1 MEPLFAPLALGKV
14 QLQHRIAV
22 GPTTRFRADE
32 NHIPLPMM
40 AEYYG
45 QRASVPGTL
54 LITEAT
60 YISPEAS
67 GYDHAPAIY
76 SAAQI
81 EGWKKVTEAVHANGS
96 FIFVQLWAMG
106 RAADPKVLA
115 KEGKGDLVAPSAIA
129 MGDGAPVPRALRE
142 EEIYAFIGQCARAA
156 KNAMDAGFD
165 GVEVQYVDPQSWLDL
180 GTNLCAVPR
189 MDT

>member
-1 MEPLFAPLALGKV
+1 
-14 QLQHRIAV
+14 
-22 GPTTRFRADE
+22 
-32 NHIPLPMM
+32 M

-81 EGWKKVTEAVHANGS
+81 AGWKKVTEAVHAKGS

-142 EEIYAFIGQCARAA
+142 EEIYAFIRQYAQAA
-156 KNAMDAGFD
+156 KNAMAAGFD
-165 GVEVQYVDPQSWLDL
+165 GVEVQYVDPQS
-180 GTNLCAVPR
+180 
-189 MDT
+189 